1 MVTVGKSLSLL
12 IVVILAVSSLI
23 LVESASAQSIPK
35 PSVPEFTVKYV
46 DRSYDTPPT
55 YGIDQYTGKTVIT
68 KASEHIDNRTIEITI
83 KNQPFTPFTDESS
96 GKFINLYYN
105 VQHKG
110 SFGQEWTWLFGVERM
125 ESFGSTDPYSTW
137 GYPSQDS
144 ASQYTIVS
152 YTLPWNIPSEGQ
164 MDFQVEALTGYVD
177 KSIDSDRSHITFAVY
192 NYTFYGEESDW
203 SNTQT
208 ITLSAASVSIS
219 PSPSSTMPNYGPTSS
234 PSPTSTIP
242 EVSWLAIL
250 PLFVSMLFVAIVMRH
265 RKPAKLNQ

>member
-1 MVTVGKSLSLL
+1 MGSIGKGFSLL
-12 IVVILAVSSLI
+12 LVVILGISSLMF
-23 LVESASAQSIPK
+23 VESAFAQSISK

-55 YGIDQYTGKTVIT
+55 YGVDQYTGKTVIT

-83 KNQPFTPFTDESS
+83 NNQPFTPFTEESS
-96 GKFINLYYN
+96 GKFINLFYN
-105 VQHKG
+105 VQYKG

-208 ITLSAASVSIS
+208 ITLSAVSVSIS
-219 PSPSSTMPNYGPTSS
+219 PSPSSTAPNYGPTSS

-242 EVSWLAIL
+242 EFSWLTIL
-250 PLFVSMLFVAIVMRH
+250 PFLAFMPLIAVAIKRSK
-265 RKPAKLNQ
+265 RIDTK